1 MRWFLVFLFFC
12 GLGTSAHAS
21 DAPAPERPDQIIV
34 RRFATPSHVVTLDP
48 SLGFSLERGKP
59 GVPRARRAASI
70 DVRPLS
76 S

>member
-1 MRWFLVFLFFC
+1 VRWFLVFLFFC

-48 SLGFSLERGKP
+48 SLGFSLEAIG
-59 GVPRARRAASI
+59 ARRAISVLLR
-70 DVRPLS
+70 DSREPTSRL
-76 S
+76 